1 MTGWT
6 GRLALVALLALGLVA
21 AGCGDDD
28 DEETAAQTEATADV
42 DRYCELARQLD
53 KAGEKQFAQLEE
65 QELSRKEFEEA
76 EVELFRE
83 HEAELEELQ
92 QVAPPEIQA
101 DVETLVARFRARA
114 GLGDDAPTVKQEEVA
129 EERVTQFEE
138 ENCGEA
144 LFGEEE

>member
-1 MTGWT
+1 MTGWI

-28 DEETAAQTEATADV
+28 EEEPAQPEATADV

-53 KAGEKQFAQLEE
+53 KAGDKVFARLEE
-65 QELSRKEFEEA
+65 QEASRNEFKEA
-76 EVELFRE
+76 EAELFRTN
-83 HEAELEELQ
+83 EAEIEELQ

-101 DVETLVARFRARA
+101 DVETLVARFQARA
-114 GLGDDAPTVKQEEVA
+114 GLGDDAPTVKQREVA

-144 LFGEEE
+144 LIGEGE